1 MMHLFLFLAEL
12 VIQVIEKL
20 IIKTE
25 NDIILL
31 ALAELET
38 SAEVRNS
45 IT

>member
-31 ALAELET
+31 ALAELEK
-38 SAEVRNS
+38 SAEVRNL